1 MSPEGW
7 SELGNHSEGT
17 EFILLG
23 ITDLWGM
30 QLLLFAVLLPTYLLT
45 LLGNLFI
52 VVLSLL
58 DYRLQTP
65 MYYLLRNF
73 SLLEMGFTSVIT
85 PQVLSH
91 LLTGCKSLSPP
102 RCFSQMVLYLILGTV
117 EFFLLAVMSVDR
129 YLAICYPLRYP
140 ALMTSRT
147 CLGLVLGCWVG
158 SSLLLT
164 GPCIWF
170 FLLPLCGPKLLNHF
184 FCDSTSLL
192 ALVCTDTRLLQLF
205 AFLVALCTLIGT
217 LSVTAASYLCI
228 IWTLLQLPSAQ
239 GRRKAFSTCSSHIL
253 VVSITYGSC
262 ILMYLR
268 PTQTGQLDLNK
279 GVAFFNTTVA
289 PLLNPFIY
297 CLRNKLVQ
305 QVSRDVLVK
314 GRESSRHL
322 RIGLTDFEASR
333 DQRKQRGRKMMV

>member
-1 MSPEGW
+1 MPPGGW
-7 SELGNHSEGT
+7 NELGNRSEGA

-23 ITDLWGM
+23 ITDLRGL

-45 LLGNLFI
+45 LWGNLFI
-52 VVLSLL
+52 VVLSLV
-58 DYRLQTP
+58 DRRLQTP

-91 LLTGCKSLSPP
+91 LLTGHRTISPP
-102 RCFSQMVLYLILGTV
+102 RCFSQMILYFTLGTV

-129 YLAICYPLRYP
+129 FLAICYPLRYP
-140 ALMTSRT
+140 ALMTSQA
-147 CLGLVLGCWVG
+147 CLGLVLGCWAASVF
-158 SSLLLT
+158 LLS
-164 GPCIWF
+164 GPCIWLL
-170 FLLPLCGPKLLNHF
+170 LLPLCGPKVLNHF
-184 FCDSTSLL
+184 FCDSTPLL
-192 ALVCTDTRLLQLF
+192 ALACTDTRHLQML
-205 AFLVALCTLIGT
+205 AFLVAVCTLAGALT
-217 LSVTAASYLCI
+217 VTAASYICI

-262 ILMYLR
+262 IIMYLH

-305 QVSRDVLVK
+305 RVSRDVLLR
-314 GRESSRHL
+314 GRGPSRHL
-322 RIGLTDFEASR
+322 R
-333 DQRKQRGRKMMV
+333 V

>member
-1 MSPEGW
+1 MTPGRW

-17 EFILLG
+17 EFILVG
-23 ITDLWGM
+23 ITDLHGL

-52 VVLSLL
+52 VVLSLA
-58 DYRLQTP
+58 DRRLQTP

-73 SLLEMGFTSVIT
+73 SLLEMGFTSAIT

-91 LLTGCKSLSPP
+91 LLTGQKTISLP
-102 RCFSQMVLYLILGTV
+102 RCFSQMVLYFILGTA
-117 EFFLLAVMSVDR
+117 ESFLLAVMSVDR

-147 CLGLVLGCWVG
+147 CLGLVLGCWAG
-158 SSLLLT
+158 SFLFLS
-164 GPCIWF
+164 GPCIWLL
-170 FLLPLCGPKLLNHF
+170 LLPLCGPKVLNHF
-184 FCDSTSLL
+184 FCDSTPLL

-205 AFLVALCTLIGT
+205 AFLVAVCTLAGA
-217 LSVTAASYLCI
+217 LAVTAASYTCI
-228 IWTLLQLPSAQ
+228 IWTLLHLPSAQ
-239 GRRKAFSTCSSHIL
+239 GRRKAFSTCSSHLL
-253 VVSITYGSC
+253 VVSISYGSC
-262 ILMYLR
+262 IIMYLN
-268 PTQTGQLDLNK
+268 PTQTGRLDLNK

-305 QVSRDVLVK
+305 QVSRDVLVR
-314 GRESSRHL
+314 GRGTSRHL
-322 RIGLTDFEASR
+322 R
-333 DQRKQRGRKMMV
+333 V